1 MNLPLINVFSEIY
14 EAWHTRNPTLD
25 EMLQHQRETGRMLHF
40 VNESLIAKV
49 ADSLDAGKYIC
60 HVGADNGL
68 GNFINSALDESLQ
81 FREWKRAMPSKT
93 PQALSKY
100 QKEFPNYD
108 PKSVDF
114 EINQISHCLSEGQ
127 TLFHG
132 GIWPGG
138 ICTQYKT
145 TLPFSTS
152 FCPQVALRNAEHRG
166 KAYDSSRID
175 LLVLRATSPKTNV
188 FCFKRSGTNLGH
200 ENEVLFA
207 SGACLSLRNT
217 HLIRNDYSACNMQ
230 MATKKIEIY
239 VIEVDVS

>member
-1 MNLPLINVFSEIY
+1 
-14 EAWHTRNPTLD
+14 
-25 EMLQHQRETGRMLHF
+25 
-40 VNESLIAKV
+40 
-49 ADSLDAGKYIC
+49 
-60 HVGADNGL
+60 
-68 GNFINSALDESLQ
+68 
-81 FREWKRAMPSKT
+81 MPSKT
-93 PQALSKY
+93 PQALSRY
-100 QKEFPNYD
+100 QKSFPNYD
-108 PKSVDF
+108 PNCVDF
-114 EINQISHCLSEGQ
+114 EINQIGHCLSEGQ

-138 ICTQYKT
+138 ASTHYKT

-207 SGACLSLRNT
+207 SGACLILRNT
-217 HLIRNDYSACNMQ
+217 HLIQGEYPVYNMR
-230 MATKKIEIY
+230 MAAKKIEIY
-239 VIEVDVS
+239 VMEVDVS